1 MGNFFSLSQCCGCK
15 TRPQSIFGKP
25 KRKIR
30 LHTVQPL
37 IRIHTSGTSSLE
49 QHRVTYS
56 TTPPYFIGDNLVM

>member
-1 MGNFFSLSQCCGCK
+1 MGNSFSFSQCCGCK

-37 IRIHTSGTSSLE
+37 IRIHTNGTSGLE
-49 QHRVTYS
+49 QNRVTYP
-56 TTPPYFIGDNLVM
+56 TMPPYFIGGDLVM